1 MCVCVEGGG
10 IPEKPEEK
18 EVAKE
23 RERGRERGELKMG
36 GGWALKLHKRWC

>member
-10 IPEKPEEK
+10 IPEKLEEK

-23 RERGRERGELKMG
+23 REREREGGVKNGRRVGFKTS
-36 GGWALKLHKRWC
+36 